1 MSTPQNQV
9 QAVQQLL
16 TTQQAAAALGL
27 STDNLIRRAHCG
39 ELPVVKLP
47 GARSWR
53 FHRKDI
59 DAYIE
64 RAKIVL

>member
-1 MSTPQNQV
+1 MSTPQNQI
-9 QAVQQLL
+9 QTVQQLL

-27 STDNLIRRAHCG
+27 TANNLIRRANCG

-64 RAKIVL
+64 RAKTVL